1 MACDSSDSD
10 EQINSARAVKLALE
24 LHALGLG
31 GINGGGVEC
40 ESDSGKNQ
48 ISKEQIKNFNKDFTV
63 CLLI

>member
-31 GINGGGVEC
+31 GINGGGAEC

-48 ISKEQIKNFNKDFTV
+48 TSKE
-63 CLLI
+63 

>member
-31 GINGGGVEC
+31 GINNGGAEC
-40 ESDSGKNQ
+40 ESDSGKTNGLDASVFQ
-48 ISKEQIKNFNKDFTV
+48 K
-63 CLLI
+63 